1 MTIQEILSRWF
12 EFSGYDPNQHK
23 FNLLSSEWDY
33 HKAGDRIS
41 ALLRDYEPSGALAVL
56 YAKQVFKK
64 AMQDTRIRLWDILD
78 KPEELKEYQAAYA
91 DFHSPVVLEG
101 EKAFADRLQKVV
113 EQICGKAMLGERNL
127 EQEKAVIADSVEAV
141 VENLSTLHYDLYR
154 KGGEVK
160 SIAKYSSQI
169 HVFPTLVQCVLSLDK
184 AEDGMYLCYITM
196 GDTADGYFGYF
207 VKSNGNLISAHERP
221 DEAYPGQHQRSRN
234 GRWSDSKAYSIF
246 PYEAFSFGDY
256 DYKGYSHEHKIDD
269 SKLRFVELSPE
280 SYIPVILSMV
290 LLSNKFVGKPLD
302 LPQTYIDSLMPVNL
316 RQVESR
322 GVDMVPYQSNALV
335 QTLSSVNID
344 FSRDDVLS
352 GAAGAEFDYDSNKD
366 KPYLEKGHFKKQS
379 GYAQMLVDMYGDDFE
394 LDTASL
400 LRSDSCLAMLP
411 EKSGETYTPEF
422 VGSTARMRMEAYRQC
437 RIQLANHIKQ
447 KLLEEYISF
456 GGINAVTEWW
466 RDAILKRKD
475 VIEQICCQIYQKED
489 VAHWDKP
496 KEPHPYLS
504 GEVVDVE
511 WNRSKYKKVA
521 WQGIDVAVFP
531 DTRYKI
537 PELDYSTRFSLCT
550 CDIDLRKDF
559 GSDAQGKASLWFFI
573 MPSNWRQLE
582 SLSQC
587 EVPNLVKGW
596 DLAEIP
602 YAGNSILDSTDA
614 VAEIEHPFN
623 VMRRRSDDPYS
634 KAGLGRYAS
643 FSVLVGFSKR
653 RFKALL
659 VEGEKSHEVV

>member
-101 EKAFADRLQKVV
+101 EKAFADHLQKVV

-169 HVFPTLVQCVLSLDK
+169 HVFPTLAQCVLSLDK

-246 PYEAFSFGDY
+246 PYEADR
-256 DYKGYSHEHKIDD
+256 K
-269 SKLRFVELSPE
+269 
-280 SYIPVILSMV
+280 
-290 LLSNKFVGKPLD
+290 
-302 LPQTYIDSLMPVNL
+302 
-316 RQVESR
+316 
-322 GVDMVPYQSNALV
+322 
-335 QTLSSVNID
+335 SV
-344 FSRDDVLS
+344 V
-352 GAAGAEFDYDSNKD
+352 
-366 KPYLEKGHFKKQS
+366 
-379 GYAQMLVDMYGDDFE
+379 
-394 LDTASL
+394 
-400 LRSDSCLAMLP
+400 
-411 EKSGETYTPEF
+411 
-422 VGSTARMRMEAYRQC
+422 
-437 RIQLANHIKQ
+437 
-447 KLLEEYISF
+447 
-456 GGINAVTEWW
+456 
-466 RDAILKRKD
+466 
-475 VIEQICCQIYQKED
+475 
-489 VAHWDKP
+489 
-496 KEPHPYLS
+496 
-504 GEVVDVE
+504 
-511 WNRSKYKKVA
+511 
-521 WQGIDVAVFP
+521 
-531 DTRYKI
+531 
-537 PELDYSTRFSLCT
+537 
-550 CDIDLRKDF
+550 
-559 GSDAQGKASLWFFI
+559 
-573 MPSNWRQLE
+573 
-582 SLSQC
+582 
-587 EVPNLVKGW
+587 
-596 DLAEIP
+596 
-602 YAGNSILDSTDA
+602 
-614 VAEIEHPFN
+614 
-623 VMRRRSDDPYS
+623 
-634 KAGLGRYAS
+634 
-643 FSVLVGFSKR
+643 
-653 RFKALL
+653 
-659 VEGEKSHEVV
+659 